1 MWSSR
6 SYDRIMKMKARELR
20 REREEFAALTEL
32 VLDAVHPDNLGAL
45 PPSPETIRHKGWLLG
60 LI

>member
-1 MWSSR
+1 MWPSR

-32 VLDAVHPDNLGAL
+32 VLDAVHPDNLGPL
-45 PPSPETIRHKGWLLG
+45 PPSPEMIRYKGWLLG